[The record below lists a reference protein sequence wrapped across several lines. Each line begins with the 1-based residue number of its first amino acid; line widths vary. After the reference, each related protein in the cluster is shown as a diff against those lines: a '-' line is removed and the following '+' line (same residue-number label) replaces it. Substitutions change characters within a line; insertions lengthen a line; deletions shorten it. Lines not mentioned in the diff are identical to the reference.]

1 VETNRRRL
9 VERADEF
16 ADRAHR
22 SINQKRKYTGEPY
35 IVHPRRVAAMVA
47 VVIDDPEVVA
57 AALLHD
63 VVEDTP
69 VTLTDI
75 EREFGPRVAG
85 FVDDLTDVSTHR
97 DGNRERRKAK
107 DREHT
112 RCARPES
119 KTVKLADLID
129 NARSITEHDPD
140 FALVYLRE
148 KELLLKVLREGH
160 PLLYQMAC
168 EVLEECLEVLKGTLP

>member
-1 VETNRRRL
+1 METFKRRL
-9 VERADEF
+9 VERADAF
-16 ADRAHR
+16 ADRAHG

-47 VVIDDPEVVA
+47 IVVDDPEVVA

-69 VTLTDI
+69 VTLVEI
-75 EREFGPRVAG
+75 EQEFGARVAG
-85 FVDDLTDVSTHR
+85 FVDDLTDISTHR
-97 DGNRERRKAK
+97 DGNRERRKAI

-112 RCARPES
+112 RRARPES

-148 KELLLKVLREGH
+148 KELLLGVLREGN
-160 PLLYQMAC
+160 PLLYEIAC
-168 EVLEECLEVLKGTLP
+168 EVLAECLEVLKGKGS